1 MKYNELPIMD
11 NNLWNTVKHGD
22 ADFPIQY
29 FVDELSRYPQKLLP
43 LHWHLE
49 LEFYVAYGGP
59 VEIQL
64 GNTTIRVE
72 ENDGAFINSNVLHSF
87 RQIEECECKCP
98 NIVFS
103 HTLITAPDTR
113 AYSAYVQPIM
123 TDNELPYLILH
134 QNCPWHKEILDLL
147 DKAFSLLQKYS
158 PCSDFYGEFPMLPFE
173 NMDIKSS
180 CFEMEIQCLLNRIW
194 QIIYTN
200 KNNIPRVPDSKI
212 RHLLEIRTQ
221 KMLKFIHTHYSDQIT
236 LKEIADAANI
246 SKSEASRC
254 FHAYLQKSPVNY
266 LMSYRLDRAK
276 YFLQQS
282 NETIA
287 GIADKC
293 GFQTASYFGKIFRRE
308 VGMTPS
314 QYRDIYKNKT

>member
-1 MKYNELPIMD
+1 MKYDELPIMD

-29 FVDELSRYPQKLLP
+29 FVDELSCYPNQLLP

-64 GNTTIRVE
+64 GNTKIRVDE
-72 ENDGAFINSNVLHSF
+72 GNGIFINSNVLHSF
-87 RQIEECECKCP
+87 RQIGECECKCP

-103 HTLITAPDTR
+103 HTLITAPDSR
-113 AYSAYVQPIM
+113 AYITYVQPIM
-123 TDNELPYLILH
+123 TDSELPYLVFC

-147 DKAFSLLQKYS
+147 DRVFSLLQKYG

-173 NMDIKSS
+173 NEGVESS
-180 CFEMEIQCLLNRIW
+180 CFELEIQCLLNKIW

-200 KNNIPRVPDSKI
+200 RNHIPRVSDSKT
-212 RHLLEIRTQ
+212 RHMLEIRTQ
-221 KMLKFIHTHYSDQIT
+221 KMLKFIHTNYSRQIT
-236 LKEIADAANI
+236 LKEIADSANI

-254 FHAYLQKSPVNY
+254 FQEYLQKSPVNY
-266 LMSYRLDRAK
+266 LLHYRLEKAK

-282 NETIA
+282 GGTINE
-287 GIADKC
+287 IADKC
-293 GFQTASYFGKIFRRE
+293 GFQTTSYFGKVFRRE
-308 VGMTPS
+308 TGMTAS
-314 QYRDIYKNKT
+314 QYRNIKTY

>member
-1 MKYNELPIMD
+1 MIFL
-11 NNLWNTVKHGD
+11 NLLFSEQQGWLLLGL
-22 ADFPIQY
+22 F
-29 FVDELSRYPQKLLP
+29 LSRQRQNAE
-43 LHWHLE
+43 E

-64 GNTTIRVE
+64 GNVMIRVE
-72 ENDGAFINSNVLHSF
+72 EGDGAFINSNVLHSF

-113 AYSAYVQPIM
+113 SYSVYVQPIM
-123 TDNELPYLILH
+123 MDNELPYLILH

-147 DKAFSLLQKYS
+147 DRVFSLLQKYS

-173 NMDIKSS
+173 NESIESS

-200 KNNIPRVPDSKI
+200 KNNIPRVPDSKT

-221 KMLKFIHTHYSDQIT
+221 MLR
-236 LKEIADAANI
+236 I
-246 SKSEASRC
+246 SARARLPVASMPICRN
-254 FHAYLQKSPVNY
+254 LP
-266 LMSYRLDRAK
+266 
-276 YFLQQS
+276 
-282 NETIA
+282 
-287 GIADKC
+287 
-293 GFQTASYFGKIFRRE
+293 
-308 VGMTPS
+308 
-314 QYRDIYKNKT
+314 